1 MKPANILIDSN
12 CQVQLC
18 DFGLARIMPKSGD
31 LEKSVQ
37 KLKTK
42 TLNEII
48 KETNI
53 QERKSKYD
61 EFKIKMSE
69 TLANTKEE
77 RQKLGRSMSG

>member
-18 DFGLARIMPKSGD
+18 DFGLARIMPKSVD